1 MQSSWIHLLLFLLI
15 AEVLLLL
22 VSIKQVKTRLLPILY
37 RLTHAQSIEEDLR
50 ELFEYYPETFLQLE
64 LAKTSETVIE
74 IRRARDAALLRLTIT
89 WMSAILLPAVPGLV
103 VY

>member
-1 MQSSWIHLLLFLLI
+1 M
-15 AEVLLLL
+15 
-22 VSIKQVKTRLLPILY
+22 
-37 RLTHAQSIEEDLR
+37 THAQSIEVELR
-50 ELFEYYPETFLQLE
+50 ELFEHYPETFLQWE

-89 WMSAILLPAVPGLV
+89 WMSVMALPAIPGLI

>member
-1 MQSSWIHLLLFLLI
+1 MFLLI

-50 ELFEYYPETFLQLE
+50 ELFEHYPETFLQWE
-64 LAKTSETVIE
+64 LAKTSETVME

-89 WMSAILLPAVPGLV
+89 WMSAMLLPAVPGLV

>member
-1 MQSSWIHLLLFLLI
+1 MHLLLFLLI

-22 VSIKQVKTRLLPILY
+22 VSIKQVKARLLPILY
-37 RLTHAQSIEEDLR
+37 RLTHAQRIEEDLR
-50 ELFEYYPETFLQLE
+50 ELFEHYPETFLQWE

>member
-1 MQSSWIHLLLFLLI
+1 MHLLLFLLI
-15 AEVLLLL
+15 AEELLLL
-22 VSIKQVKTRLLPILY
+22 VTIKQVKTRLLPILH
-37 RLTHAQSIEEDLR
+37 RLTHAQSIEVELR
-50 ELFEYYPETFLQLE
+50 ELFEHYPETFLQWE

-89 WMSAILLPAVPGLV
+89 WMSVMALPAIPGLI